1 MAAEDAP
8 RDAAQLAAYRKA
20 LDAAIAAFPND
31 VELLLQRGIA
41 ESPDPADRGQGSV
54 LASVPFYERA
64 LKARGVCVSVPTA
77 LTLRRITTWRTRTRT
92 PAA

>member
-8 RDAAQLAAYRKA
+8 GDASKLAAYRKS

-31 VELLLQRGIA
+31 VELLLKRGMA

-54 LASVPFYERA
+54 LASIPFYERA
-64 LKARGVCVSVPTA
+64 LKVVARI
-77 LTLRRITTWRTRTRT
+77 TLRRRHFWRTRTRT
-92 PAA
+92 TAA